1 MNLKKSIA
9 LLLLMLVAFGTSALM
24 AQSLGPIPVDPEVRI
39 GKLDCGLTYYIRHN
53 DYPEHRVDFYIAQ
66 RVGSIQEEESQRGLA
81 HFLEHM
87 AFNGSEH
94 FHGEGKNIHDF
105 IYSLGASGLNA
116 YTSFDETV
124 YNINGIPSTRQSAI
138 DSCLLVLK
146 DWSGGLLL
154 TDEEIDK
161 ERGVIHE
168 EWRMRRSA
176 EMRMLERQL
185 ETLHPDSKYGR
196 RMPIGLMS
204 VVDNFE
210 YQELR
215 DYYHKWYRPDNQALV
230 IVGDVDVDHI
240 EAQIK
245 ELFKDC
251 VLDPNA
257 PQVTDE
263 PVGDNDD
270 IIIAI
275 DKDKERMM
283 DGIEINFKCNA
294 STKEEKSDMYYL
306 VIEYFKKMVIAMANN
321 RLSEIAQEPDCP
333 FMSPEATFSKY
344 VFAKT
349 KDSFSISAQAK
360 EGKIEAATQ
369 ALMTEVL
376 RITKHGFTATEYER
390 ARDEYMSSWEKYYN
404 KRDKISNT
412 SYCNQ
417 YCSHF
422 LANDPIP
429 SIEQHYQIISM
440 IAPSVDINTINQAVQ
455 SFNFGVTDKNMTIT
469 NFNTEKDGAVY
480 PTVEGLK
487 GAIAAARNSDIQP
500 YVDNVKNEPLMT
512 TLPKK
517 GKIVKETRNDHLGYT
532 ELQLNNGAR
541 VILKKTDFKQD
552 EILMSA
558 FQRGGQSLY
567 NEKDYA
573 NLHMLNNLNYF
584 TGLGQFSNSDVSKA
598 LAGKQV
604 NVNLN
609 ITGFTDNIFGN
620 STVKDLETLFQLT
633 YLKFTALTK
642 DEKKFNQVMS
652 QWEAELKNKDLVPMS
667 ALFDTINCVRYNYN
681 WRNRPYGIEDMKQA
695 NLDRIMEIAKE
706 RTANAAG
713 YTFLFVGSFDDAI
726 IRQYIEQYIAS
737 LPAKKGKK
745 FNWNNTTSMPQGQVV
760 KHFTHKM
767 SDPQCHEV
775 VAWHSPMPYSQEND
789 IKSFILAHVLYKAY
803 YQKIREDNGASY
815 APMTEGSLQRDG
827 DFCYAYVY
835 GYCPVNPEYRDM
847 VLQILNDE
855 MKNAC
860 TTVDAARVNEAKES
874 LLKSHSTRLKE
885 NWYWQNN
892 IWEYLIY
899 GTDDTG
905 FEEIVNAQ
913 TPETIAAFARQL
925 YNAGNRI
932 ELVMSPEE

>member
-1 MNLKKSIA
+1 
-9 LLLLMLVAFGTSALM
+9 
-24 AQSLGPIPVDPEVRI
+24 
-39 GKLDCGLTYYIRHN
+39 
-53 DYPEHRVDFYIAQ
+53 
-66 RVGSIQEEESQRGLA
+66 
-81 HFLEHM
+81 
-87 AFNGSEH
+87 
-94 FHGEGKNIHDF
+94 
-105 IYSLGASGLNA
+105 
-116 YTSFDETV
+116 
-124 YNINGIPSTRQSAI
+124 
-138 DSCLLVLK
+138 
-146 DWSGGLLL
+146 
-154 TDEEIDK
+154 
-161 ERGVIHE
+161 
-168 EWRMRRSA
+168 
-176 EMRMLERQL
+176 
-185 ETLHPDSKYGR
+185 
-196 RMPIGLMS
+196 
-204 VVDNFE
+204 
-210 YQELR
+210 
-215 DYYHKWYRPDNQALV
+215 
-230 IVGDVDVDHI
+230 
-240 EAQIK
+240 
-245 ELFKDC
+245 
-251 VLDPNA
+251 
-257 PQVTDE
+257 
-263 PVGDNDD
+263 
-270 IIIAI
+270 
-275 DKDKERMM
+275 
-283 DGIEINFKCNA
+283 
-294 STKEEKSDMYYL
+294 
-306 VIEYFKKMVIAMANN
+306 
-321 RLSEIAQEPDCP
+321 LSNE
-333 FMSPEATFSKY
+333 
-344 VFAKT
+344 
-349 KDSFSISAQAK
+349 
-360 EGKIEAATQ
+360 
-369 ALMTEVL
+369 
-376 RITKHGFTATEYER
+376 
-390 ARDEYMSSWEKYYN
+390 
-404 KRDKISNT
+404 
-412 SYCNQ
+412 
-417 YCSHF
+417 
-422 LANDPIP
+422 PIP

-440 IAPSVDINTINQAVQ
+440 IAPSVDINAINQAVQ

-532 ELQLNNGAR
+532 ELQLSNGAR

-633 YLKFTALTK
+633 YLKFTALAK

-775 VAWHSPMPYSQEND
+775 VAWH
-789 IKSFILAHVLYKAY
+789 
-803 YQKIREDNGASY
+803 
-815 APMTEGSLQRDG
+815 
-827 DFCYAYVY
+827 
-835 GYCPVNPEYRDM
+835 
-847 VLQILNDE
+847 
-855 MKNAC
+855 
-860 TTVDAARVNEAKES
+860 
-874 LLKSHSTRLKE
+874 
-885 NWYWQNN
+885 
-892 IWEYLIY
+892 
-899 GTDDTG
+899 
-905 FEEIVNAQ
+905 
-913 TPETIAAFARQL
+913 
-925 YNAGNRI
+925 
-932 ELVMSPEE
+932 